1 MAGSE
6 ESGNL
11 GNWLLNTGFM
21 FLLDLFQGVD
31 EAAEIVCTFLYI
43 LLYIVKYG
51 EARLEEGR
59 WKNCENPSE
68 YIYFFWGGGEGG
80 LGRWEEGGG
89 GGPKHPGVLFQY
101 LQVFTY
107 LHNISASFSPY
118 IVGRVV
124 QCIIILLIG

>member
-1 MAGSE
+1 
-6 ESGNL
+6 
-11 GNWLLNTGFM
+11 M
-21 FLLDLFQGVD
+21 FLLDLFQGVG

-68 YIYFFWGGGEGG
+68 YLFFWGGSWGEVGG
-80 LGRWEEGGG
+80 GGVG
-89 GGPKHPGVLFQY
+89 GGPKHPCVLFQY